1 LRKKHYF
8 TKAAFNFFQKRARYI
23 IKSRRGLRSLS
34 PKFSKARDVWSF
46 MRFCIKEASSF
57 LSRDKNRRNKKGTL
71 DDDDADIKPMP
82 WW

>member
-8 TKAAFNFFQKRARYI
+8 TKGTFNFFQKRARYI
-23 IKSRRGLRSLS
+23 FKSRRGLKSLP

-46 MRFCIKEASSF
+46 MRFCIKETSSF
-57 LSRDKNRRNKKGTL
+57 LSRGKNRRNKKGTL